1 MALFLS
7 TLCSI
12 RVTTLL
18 PRAPPHHHTP
28 STTAH
33 HQHHRHYRRTTP
45 RNFLFSTATQSFY
58 LLGLKMTTLLPLR
71 CCASRTLSSSSR
83 ALRSTAGINGFVL
96 PRARAALCGG
106 QQRRS
111 YMVLRTVLN
120 PRSPDLQPPTD
131 LPSPPKTILLLTTPK
146 SATHITPDAL
156 QPWTNDGTVSLLAAA
171 VESLPGAPA
180 GTRVDTGHSWLITD
194 HDLSIKLPPVKEL
207 TRSLTFALP
216 SLSTKITLPLANTL
230 FHNGAAST
238 LLHLPPAVKEIPVQI
253 EAATGLSPNDALE
266 FADAQQDIKEAW
278 DEMGELMK
286 LIGQRTGVVPVKEY
300 EIGTVEITL
309 PADCVADTP
318 LRASLPLKALT
329 PPRRIAAGLGNI
341 LKQLDHDGAGA
352 AVGASRELEK
362 AVAEYVGAQDANAG
376 GVSVFARLTPGD
388 PTGGGY
394 VEFLAPGV
402 RVHRVLSGGGG
413 WGSKA
418 GLLSLD
424 PQGEADVGSF
434 AEGFENSVFNAVGQP
449 GAEGE
454 GKKPTGIVTAGEWV
468 QFFAAE
474 VPKEEGGMGVR
485 LGSVP
490 KVEELMVAEEGKVD
504 GGKVHEEE
512 RVLEGVFG
520 GLAEQ
525 GVWVGGKLLDVPFA
539 EVEFGVKEE

>member
-1 MALFLS
+1 
-7 TLCSI
+7 
-12 RVTTLL
+12 
-18 PRAPPHHHTP
+18 
-28 STTAH
+28 
-33 HQHHRHYRRTTP
+33 
-45 RNFLFSTATQSFY
+45 
-58 LLGLKMTTLLPLR
+58 MTTLLPLR
-71 CCASRTLSSSSR
+71 CCASRALSSSSR
-83 ALRSTAGINGFVL
+83 ALQRSNAAADSGFVL
-96 PRARAALCGG
+96 PRARAALSGG
-106 QQRRS
+106 RQRRS
-111 YMVLRTVLN
+111 YVVLRTVLN

-146 SATHITPDAL
+146 SATHITADAL

-180 GTRVDTGHSWLITD
+180 GTRADTGHSWLITD

-207 TRSLTFALP
+207 ARSLTFSLP

-266 FADAQQDIKEAW
+266 FANAQQDIKEAW

-286 LIGQRTGVVPVKEY
+286 LIGQRTGVVPVKEH

-318 LRASLPLKALT
+318 LKASLPLKALT

-341 LKQLDHDGAGA
+341 LKQLDGDGDGAA
-352 AVGASRELEK
+352 RAASRELEK
-362 AVAEYVGAQDANAG
+362 AVTEYVGAQDANAG
-376 GVSVFARLTPGD
+376 GVSVFARLTPRD
-388 PTGGGY
+388 PAEGAY
-394 VEFLAPGV
+394 EFLAPGV

-424 PQGEADVGSF
+424 PQGEADVGGF

-454 GKKPTGIVTAGEWV
+454 GKKPTGIVTVGEWV

-474 VPKEEGGMGVR
+474 VPKEEGGRGMR

-490 KVEELMVAEEGKVD
+490 KVEELMVGEEGKVG
-504 GGKVHEEE
+504 GGKVHEGE

-520 GLAEQ
+520 GFAEQ

-539 EVEFGVKEE
+539 EVEVGVKEE